1 MIRPALMIG
10 LGEVLWDILPTGRVL
25 GGAPANFAY
34 MTNVL
39 GDQGIV
45 ASSVGN
51 DELGREACQLLQK
64 LGLNT
69 SYLQRDDLHETGI
82 ATVTID
88 ETGQPSFTIKESV
101 AWDFLGWTAD
111 WEELSARADVICFG
125 SLAQRSV
132 TSAETIDRFLRNAS
146 AKALRICDV
155 NLRQSFYNQDVL
167 RKSFQY
173 ADIVKLNEQ
182 ELTQVSF
189 LFKLGAGTAEAI
201 ARRLLQNCDLKLVCI
216 TRADRGSLLVSREQ
230 TVEQGGFQ
238 VKVADAVGAGDAF
251 TACLAHH
258 YVRGDPLQQ
267 ISEAANRFASWVA
280 TQRGAT
286 PPITSS
292 QLQEILNGG
301 AALQ

>member
-1 MIRPALMIG
+1 MIG

-39 GDQGIV
+39 GDRGIV
-45 ASSVGN
+45 ASSIGN

-69 SYLQRDDLHETGI
+69 AYLQRDDLHETGV

-88 ETGQPSFTIKESV
+88 GTGQPNFTIKEPV
-101 AWDFLGWTAD
+101 AWDFLEWTAD

-125 SLAQRSV
+125 SLAQRSL
-132 TSAETIDRFLRNAS
+132 TSADTIDRFLRNAS

-155 NLRQSFYNQDVL
+155 NLRQSFYNEDVL

-182 ELTQVSF
+182 ELIQVSH
-189 LFKLGAGTAEAI
+189 LFELGAATAELL
-201 ARRLLQNCDLKLVCI
+201 ARRLLKNCDLKLVCI
-216 TRADRGSLLVSREQ
+216 TRADRGSLLVSRDQ
-230 TVEQGGFQ
+230 TVEHVGFQ
-238 VKVADAVGAGDAF
+238 VEVADAVGAGDAF

-258 YVRGDPLQQ
+258 YVRGNPLPQ

-286 PPITSS
+286 PPITSR
-292 QLQEILNGG
+292 QLQKILNGAHG
-301 AALQ
+301 

>member
-1 MIRPALMIG
+1 MIG
-10 LGEVLWDILPTGRVL
+10 LGEVLWDILPTGRAL

-45 ASSVGN
+45 ASRVGN
-51 DELGREACQLLQK
+51 DELGREACHLLQK

-88 ETGQPSFTIKESV
+88 GTGQPNFTIKESV
-101 AWDFLGWTAD
+101 AWDFLEWTAD

-125 SLAQRSV
+125 SLAQRSL
-132 TSAETIDRFLRNAS
+132 TTADTIDRFLRNAS
-146 AKALRICDV
+146 AKTLRICDV
-155 NLRQSFYNQDVL
+155 NLRQSFYNEDVL

-182 ELTQVSF
+182 ELIQVSF
-189 LFKLGAGTAEAI
+189 LFHLGAGTPEVI

-230 TVEQGGFQ
+230 TVEHGGFQ

-258 YVRGDPLQQ
+258 YVRGNPLQQ
-267 ISEAANRFASWVA
+267 ISESANRFASWVA

-286 PPITSS
+286 PPITPD
-292 QLQEILNGG
+292 QLQKILTEVP
-301 AALQ
+301 LY